1 MTLPLIPSFK
11 GFGAKLQPK
20 RSHPSPQ
27 FQSVAEGE
35 DAFLALFSHR
45 HDYIWAEHPQ
55 PTTKPEWQTESRHPL
70 SDRLVLQGSSLYGV
84 RFGPKTNYLLF
95 DIDSGSLYH
104 PRRDPFAI
112 ARLVAALE
120 VLGLVSYIAVT
131 SSYSGGLHLYF
142 PFERVQK
149 SYELAGAV
157 QALLEN
163 AGFVFSPG
171 QLELFPND
179 RGFVDGKPTLYAA
192 HRLPLQLGSYLL
204 NHDWE
209 TIFSTPAEFVHQW
222 QFCLRR
228 NPVTS
233 RALKQV
239 LKAAKRR
246 RFSLSGK
253 VDKFLNDLN
262 AEIEPG
268 WSGTGQTN
276 RILGRIALR
285 TYIFAK
291 ILYGHC
297 LEGKALV
304 EKMVEIATALPGYR
318 DHCQHQHEIRH
329 RVEEWAQS
337 VETTTRYFPYKG
349 RRAKPNRSSKPAE
362 TPSWH
367 EQQLEDARGRISRAI
382 ALMLESNALSIGAT
396 ARFRALTE
404 GGIGGATL
412 YRHKDLWHPEYLMPV
427 DFGVRSSAEAHSK
440 STQSNDT
447 PPHPPGLNIE
457 REEDAP
463 KCPSLLAL
471 KSSNTPSGKHL
482 SGARDVNVQAISS
495 NTQAKGTG
503 VEFVKQKL
511 AEVEQVQAYQRAA
524 QLELWQQYE
533 QKGGQVTHPSP
544 ARVDKMRRWLES
556 GDAILVAEAE
566 VFFSLMQT
574 TLRGGESGLEDG
586 HNSHD

>member
-1 MTLPLIPSFK
+1 MTLPLAPSFK

-27 FQSVAEGE
+27 FQSVVEWE
-35 DAFLALFSHR
+35 DTFLALFSHR
-45 HDYIWAEHPQ
+45 HDYIWAAHPQ
-55 PTTKPEWQTESRHPL
+55 STAKPAWQTESRHPL
-70 SDRLVLQGSSLYGV
+70 SDRLILQGGYLYGV

-95 DIDSGSLYH
+95 DIDSGSFYH

-142 PFERVQK
+142 PFEQAQK

-163 AGFVFSPG
+163 AGFVLSPG

-204 NHDWE
+204 DSDWQP
-209 TIFSTPAEFVHQW
+209 ILSTQHTFVQQW
-222 QFCLRR
+222 QLCQYR

-233 RALKQV
+233 KAVRQILKT
-239 LKAAKRR
+239 AKRQ

-291 ILYGHC
+291 ILYGVG
-297 LEGKALV
+297 LEGQALV
-304 EKMVEIATALPGYR
+304 KKMVEVATALPGYR
-318 DHCQHQHEIRH
+318 EFCQHQHEIQKRT
-329 RVEEWAQS
+329 EEWAQS
-337 VETTTRYFPYKG
+337 VETSSRYFPYQQRK
-349 RRAKPNRSSKPAE
+349 AKPKRSAQPAE

-367 EQQLEDARGRISRAI
+367 EQQGEEARGRIKRAI
-382 ALMLESNALSIGAT
+382 AQMLDSGTLPSKPT
-396 ARFRALTE
+396 ARYKALLQH
-404 GGIGGATL
+404 GIGGETL
-412 YRHKDLWHPEYLMPV
+412 YKHKDLWHSEFLLPIDPELLESPSAPPN
-427 DFGVRSSAEAHSK
+427 RSSERVVDAPERASLLD
-440 STQSNDT
+440 SNTSDT
-447 PPHPPGLNIE
+447 PLGKTFRGFEPRPCILVSSDTYRDRKLAQARERQITKMRQYFDSDDPILIREAREWATQNPGL
-457 REEDAP
+457 
-463 KCPSLLAL
+463 L
-471 KSSNTPSGKHL
+471 
-482 SGARDVNVQAISS
+482 
-495 NTQAKGTG
+495 
-503 VEFVKQKL
+503 
-511 AEVEQVQAYQRAA
+511 
-524 QLELWQQYE
+524 
-533 QKGGQVTHPSP
+533 
-544 ARVDKMRRWLES
+544 
-556 GDAILVAEAE
+556 
-566 VFFSLMQT
+566 
-574 TLRGGESGLEDG
+574 
-586 HNSHD
+586 

>member
-1 MTLPLIPSFK
+1 MTLPLAPSFK
-11 GFGAKLQPK
+11 GFGAKLQTR
-20 RSHPSPQ
+20 RSAPSPQ

-35 DAFLALFSHR
+35 DTFLALFPHR
-45 HDYIWAEHPQ
+45 HDYIWAAHPQ
-55 PTTKPEWQTESRHPL
+55 PTAKPAWQTESRHPL
-70 SDRLVLQGSSLYGV
+70 SDRLILQGGYLYGV
-84 RFGPKTNYLLF
+84 RFGPKTHYLLF

-120 VLGLVSYIAVT
+120 PLGLVSHIAVT

-142 PFERVQK
+142 PFERAQK

-204 NHDWE
+204 NSDWE
-209 TIFSTPAEFVHQW
+209 PIFSTPAEFVLQW
-222 QFCLRR
+222 RFCLRR

-233 RALKQV
+233 RAIRQV

-268 WSGTGQTN
+268 WSGLGQTN

-291 ILYGHC
+291 VLYGHG
-297 LEGKALV
+297 LEGRALV

-318 DHCQHQHEIRH
+318 EFCQHQHEIRQ

-349 RRAKPNRSSKPAE
+349 RRAKPNRSSQPAE

-382 ALMLESNALSIGAT
+382 ALMLESNTLPMGAT
-396 ARFRALTE
+396 ARFSALTAS
-404 GGIGGATL
+404 GIGGATL
-412 YRHKDLWHPEYLMPV
+412 YRHKDLWHPEYLIPV
-427 DFGVRSSAEAHSK
+427 
-440 STQSNDT
+440 DT
-447 PPHPPGLNIE
+447 PPHPPGLDIE
-457 REEDAP
+457 REGDAP
-463 KCPSLLAL
+463 KCLSLLVS
-471 KSSNTPSGKHL
+471 KSSNVPSGKEL
-482 SGARDVNVQAISS
+482 SGVRDSNTQAISS
-495 NTQAKGTG
+495 NTQEKQERI
-503 VEFVKQKL
+503 EFVRQTL
-511 AEVEQVQAYQRAA
+511 AEVQAYKRAA
-524 QLELWQQYE
+524 QLELWQQYGQE
-533 QKGGQVTHPSP
+533 QGQLTASVTH
-544 ARVDKMRRWLES
+544 VDKMWHWLES

-566 VFFSLMQT
+566 VFF
-574 TLRGGESGLEDG
+574 GLIQETSKG
-586 HNSHD
+586 SE

>member
-1 MTLPLIPSFK
+1 MTLPLISSFK
-11 GFGAKLQPK
+11 GFGAKLKPK

-27 FQSVAEGE
+27 FQSIQEGE
-35 DAFLALFSHR
+35 DAFLTLFPHR
-45 HDYIWAEHPQ
+45 HDYIWAAHPQ
-55 PTTKPEWQTESRHPL
+55 PMAKPAWQTESRHPL
-70 SDRLVLQGSSLYGV
+70 SDRLILQGGYLYGV
-84 RFGPKTNYLLF
+84 RFGPKTHYLLF
-95 DIDSGSLYH
+95 DIDSRSLYH
-104 PRRDPFAI
+104 PRHDPFAI

-131 SSYSGGLHLYF
+131 SSYSDGLHLYF
-142 PFERVQK
+142 PFEQAQK

-204 NHDWE
+204 DSDWE
-209 TIFSTPAEFVHQW
+209 PIFSTPAEFVHQW
-222 QFCLRR
+222 RFCLRR
-228 NPVTS
+228 NRITS

-239 LKAAKRR
+239 LKTAKRR

-382 ALMLESNALSIGAT
+382 ALMLESNALPIGAT
-396 ARFRALTE
+396 ARFSALTE
-404 GGIGGATL
+404 SGIGGATL
-412 YRHKDLWHPEYLMPV
+412 YRHKDLWHPEYLMP
-427 DFGVRSSAEAHSK
+427 A
-440 STQSNDT
+440 N
-447 PPHPPGLNIE
+447 PPPYPPGLDIE
-457 REEDAP
+457 REGNAP
-463 KCPSLLAL
+463 KYPSLLAL
-471 KSSNTPSGKHL
+471 KSSNVPSGKEL
-482 SGARDVNVQAISS
+482 SGARDSNAQAISS
-495 NTQAKGTG
+495 NTQENREG
-503 VEFVKQKL
+503 VEFVRQKL
-511 AEVEQVQAYQRAA
+511 AEVEEVQAYKRAA
-524 QLELWQQYE
+524 QLELWH
-533 QKGGQVTHPSP
+533 THFCP
-544 ARVDKMRRWLES
+544 AHVDKMRRWLES
-556 GDAILVAEAE
+556 GDVILVAEAE
-566 VFFSLMQT
+566 VFFGLMQRASDYN
-574 TLRGGESGLEDG
+574 LR
-586 HNSHD
+586 

>member
-11 GFGAKLQPK
+11 GVGVSLQPK
-20 RSHPSPQ
+20 RSHTSPQ

-35 DAFLALFSHR
+35 DAFLALFPHR

-55 PTTKPEWQTESRHPL
+55 PTAKPEWQTESRHPL
-70 SDRLVLQGSSLYGV
+70 SDRLILQGGYLYGV
-84 RFGPKTNYLLF
+84 RFGPKTHYLLF

-142 PFERVQK
+142 PFERAQK

-204 NHDWE
+204 DSDWE
-209 TIFSTPAEFVHQW
+209 PIFSTPAEFVHQW
-222 QFCLRR
+222 RFCLGR

-233 RALKQV
+233 KALKRV

-276 RILGRIALR
+276 RILGRIAMR

-297 LEGKALV
+297 LEGQALV

-318 DHCQHQHEIRH
+318 EFCQHQHEIRQ

-349 RRAKPNRSSKPAE
+349 RRAKPNRSSQPAE

-382 ALMLESNALSIGAT
+382 AQLLESNSLPIGAT
-396 ARFRALTE
+396 ARFSALTAS
-404 GGIGGATL
+404 GIGGATL
-412 YRHKDLWHPEYLMPV
+412 YRHKDLWHPEYLIPG
-427 DFGVRSSAEAHSK
+427 D
-440 STQSNDT
+440 N
-447 PPHPPGLNIE
+447 PPYPLGLDIE
-457 REEDAP
+457 REGNAP

-482 SGARDVNVQAISS
+482 SGARDANAEAISS
-495 NTQAKGTG
+495 NTQEKKEG
-503 VEFVKQKL
+503 VEFVRQKL
-511 AEVEQVQAYQRAA
+511 AEVEQVQAYKRAA
-524 QLELWQQYE
+524 QLELWQLY
-533 QKGGQVTHPSP
+533 GQVEGQLTASV
-544 ARVDKMRRWLES
+544 AQVDKMRQWLES

-566 VFFSLMQT
+566 VFFGLMQQ
-574 TLRGGESGLEDG
+574 
-586 HNSHD
+586 NSKGSE